1 MAVVKIHSAI
11 LNALSLHYA
20 EFEHPSVVAKFD
32 VGVKVQPPAQWLWL
46 KAALIRNDPQQPF
59 LAHDSTVY
67 ERGIFQVGVCD
78 RKGFGEVP
86 SSEVAEAVAAHF
98 KAGTKLTQDGITVQI
113 NRRPTVQAMVPF
125 ETKIMTPVSIPFFVE
140 APGVVDT

>member
-20 EFEHPSVVAKFD
+20 EFEHELVTARFD
-32 VGVKVQPPAQWLWL
+32 AGIKISPPDEGLWL
-46 KAALIRNDPQQPF
+46 EAALIRNDPQQPF
-59 LAHDSTVY
+59 LAHDSTVF
-67 ERGIFQVGVCD
+67 ERGVYQVGVCD

-98 KAGTKLTQDGITVQI
+98 KAGTKLTQEGITVQI